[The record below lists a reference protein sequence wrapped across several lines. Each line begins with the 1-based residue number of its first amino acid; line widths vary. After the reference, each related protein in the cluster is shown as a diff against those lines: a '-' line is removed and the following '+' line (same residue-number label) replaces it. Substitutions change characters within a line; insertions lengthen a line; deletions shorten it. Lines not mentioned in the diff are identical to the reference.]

1 MENIIIE
8 IAKEAYE
15 EIGKGIIKLSEDSVR
30 KKEIET
36 DGNVRVAKINGGAK
50 VMTAGTIVAGSALTV
65 TMIVREVRKIACQ
78 KKDDKD
84 VM

>member
-36 DGNVRVAKINGGAK
+36 DGNVKVAKINGGAK

-65 TMIVREVRKIACQ
+65 TMIVREVRKIVCR

>member
-15 EIGKGIIKLSEDSVR
+15 EIGKGIVKLSEDSVR

-36 DGNVRVAKINGGAK
+36 DGNVKVAKINGGAK